1 MITSLSE
8 VNVYYYATMF
18 VSALTSLDIGMFIF
32 SINAVITF
40 LFWQSFPNI
49 VL

>member
-32 SINAVITF
+32 FNKRSYNIPFLAVF
-40 LFWQSFPNI
+40 S
-49 VL
+49 